1 MSSRLEQFQK
11 RKQILDA
18 KIKALEEKDLAKQRK
33 AQDRRKF
40 LVGES
45 LLSLVERGDLS
56 QDWLDQIL
64 EDTLVRKNDRALF
77 GLPVKDVEL

>member
-45 LLSLVERGDLS
+45 ILSLVERGDLS

-77 GLPVKDVEL
+77 GLPVKDAEL